1 MARINYTGLLR
12 ATKDILETDPNV
24 RAARA
29 TVEIGRA
36 VVPAAASPHIN
47 IYEGRR
53 TPSVQMLDGGQS
65 QWYFVRWQLVVSVFS
80 GEGMEDAMAQRD
92 ELLGHVEVAMMASRN
107 LGGFLP
113 NKPLLLLGGEL
124 MSNKGDVGFWAQG
137 TLDLQVEIKATTN

>member
-1 MARINYTGLLR
+1 MARIDYTGLLR
-12 ATKDILETDPNV
+12 ATKDVLEADPNV

-36 VVPAAASPHIN
+36 VIPTAASPHVN

-53 TPSVQMLDGGQS
+53 TPSVQVIAGGTQ
-65 QWYFVRWQLVVSVFS
+65 QWYFVRWTIVVSVFS

-107 LGGFLP
+107 VGGFLP

-124 MSNKGDVGFWAQG
+124 MSNKG
-137 TLDLQVEIKATTN
+137 EIGR

>member
-1 MARINYTGLLR
+1 MARIDYTGLLR
-12 ATKDILETDPNV
+12 ATRDVLEADPNV

-36 VVPAAASPHIN
+36 VVPTASSPHVN

-53 TPSVQMLDGGQS
+53 SPATQMLDGGAS
-65 QWYFVRWQLVVSVFS
+65 QWYFVRWTIVVSVFS

-92 ELLGHVEVAMMASRN
+92 ELLGHVEVAMMGSRN
-107 LGGFLP
+107 LGGFLA